1 MIQAHHDGHPQDISG
16 IGSSMLEPTEGSSA
30 TDGSRRSTVRC
41 SIPPPS
47 CWCCRSRQL
56 LWYSSVVTIGR
67 VAITSIRCR
76 AVAGVAGAASAT
88 LTVTAA
94 VWSNIGGLLTATGVS
109 IGRCAAVVV
118 AVVIPAVAN
127 AISAIVTP
135 KVAPIVAVGITAGIT
150 IGIVIGVSSCV
161 PRVDGPVERG
171 GCEVGRVA
179 HHQLQQCRKAVL
191 LALHCQQSVDLGTSD
206 VARRLRCGAP
216 PTAATDVNGVVVV
229 VVIVGVVPR
238 LHQAVHAQECVQPQV
253 VLQLKIPDVDRAH
266 HNTQTQAH
274 RHIHEQGHTALQ
286 HRLDTP
292 RHADVR
298 MGMQHNACTTC
309 SETHAWSHMPCMDT
323 ASFTQA
329 MSRVFHSRDAQ
340 HALPPNGPCE
350 SRTTCTTS
358 TACAHGIQV
367 WNSWK
372 IIRPTPP
379 AHGTRDLDARC
390 REALEDVVCALVV
403 DAQLPDAHI
412 AVGAAQPQAPHR
424 PRHPQCVCRHRRR
437 RPQQLLALLGCRRR
451 QHASH
456 CVQQRML
463 VVVVL
468 TGRR

>member
-253 VLQLKIPDVDRAH
+253 VLQL
-266 HNTQTQAH
+266 
-274 RHIHEQGHTALQ
+274 
-286 HRLDTP
+286 
-292 RHADVR
+292 
-298 MGMQHNACTTC
+298 
-309 SETHAWSHMPCMDT
+309 
-323 ASFTQA
+323 
-329 MSRVFHSRDAQ
+329 
-340 HALPPNGPCE
+340 
-350 SRTTCTTS
+350 
-358 TACAHGIQV
+358 
-367 WNSWK
+367 
-372 IIRPTPP
+372 
-379 AHGTRDLDARC
+379 DARFL
-390 REALEDVVCALVV
+390 EALEDAVCALVM